1 MVTYIIFGVF
11 RKMDNVFIITIAATV
26 LFCVFKFAEI
36 KLIDKEAEMKP
47 LKFFVR
53 DALLV
58 FVSTL
63 VATFVYF
70 QYSGSIRDFMNTV
83 TETKVLSTAAT
94 EVFTDV
100 PGF

>member
-1 MVTYIIFGVF
+1 M
-11 RKMDNVFIITIAATV
+11 
-26 LFCVFKFAEI
+26 KF
-36 KLIDKEAEMKP
+36 IDKEKEMKP

-53 DALLV
+53 DAVMV

-63 VATFVYF
+63 VASFVYF
-70 QYSGSIRDFMNTV
+70 HMNTTINEFMNTV
-83 TETKVLSTAAT
+83 TETKVLSVGAT